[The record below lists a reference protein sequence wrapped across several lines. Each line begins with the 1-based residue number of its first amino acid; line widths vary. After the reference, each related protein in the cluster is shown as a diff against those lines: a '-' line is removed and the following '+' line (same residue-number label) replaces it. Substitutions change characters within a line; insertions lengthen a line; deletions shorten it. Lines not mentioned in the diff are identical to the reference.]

1 MPRVNH
7 YTLVMPVIE
16 YLLFSILM
24 LLFLGAVIAF
34 THFVVRPLRIQ
45 WAIVEGRKMVA
56 SREVKR
62 SWRHRNVYRTLA
74 TARNDLEAAELW
86 EKLKDIQEIA
96 ENWA

>member
-1 MPRVNH
+1 MPS
-7 YTLVMPVIE
+7 TQ

-34 THFVVRPLRIQ
+34 IHYVIRPLRIY
-45 WAIVEGRKMVA
+45 WAITEARKMVA
-56 SREVKR
+56 NRDVSNN
-62 SWRHRNVYRTLA
+62 WRYRNVFRTLA

-86 EKLKDIQEIA
+86 QKLRDIQEIA

>member
-1 MPRVNH
+1 MP
-7 YTLVMPVIE
+7 TTQ

-34 THFVVRPLRIQ
+34 IHYVIRPLRIY
-45 WAIVEGRKMVA
+45 WAITEARKMVA
-56 SREVKR
+56 N
-62 SWRHRNVYRTLA
+62 RNVSNNWRFRNVFRTLA

-86 EKLKDIQEIA
+86 QKLRDIQEIA

>member
-1 MPRVNH
+1 MPS
-7 YTLVMPVIE
+7 IQ

-34 THFVVRPLRIQ
+34 SYFVIRPMRIH
-45 WAIVEGRKMVA
+45 WAIVEARKMVA
-56 SREVKR
+56 DRNISN
-62 SWRHRNVYRTLA
+62 SWRFRNVYRTLA

-86 EKLKDIQEIA
+86 QQLKDIQEIN

>member
-1 MPRVNH
+1 MPS
-7 YTLVMPVIE
+7 IQ

-34 THFVVRPLRIQ
+34 SYFVIRPMQIH
-45 WAIVEGRKMVA
+45 WAIVEARKMVA
-56 SREVKR
+56 GRNVSKT
-62 SWRHRNVYRTLA
+62 WRFRNVYRTLA

-86 EKLKDIQEIA
+86 QQLKDILSIN